1 MKTIATGIG
10 ALIIFLFVIGIAV
23 FLPAWLFMIAW
34 NFVAPVFGGPHLSY
48 WYAFAIVFI
57 LQMIGGFFKNSSK
70 KD

>member
-1 MKTIATGIG
+1 MKTLATGIG
-10 ALIIFLFVIGIAV
+10 ALAIFLFVIGIAV

-34 NFVAPVFGGPHLSY
+34 NFVAPVFHGPTLTY

-57 LQMIGGFFKNSSK
+57 LQMIGGFFRSTTK

>member
-10 ALIIFLFVIGIAV
+10 ALFIFALVIGVAV

-34 NFVAPVFGGPHLSY
+34 NFVAPVFNGPVLTY

-57 LQMIGGFFKNSSK
+57 LQMIGGFFRSTSK

>member
-10 ALIIFLFVIGIAV
+10 ALVIFLLILGLTV

-34 NFVAPVFGGPHLSY
+34 NFVAPVFGGPQLTY

-57 LQMIGGFFKNSSK
+57 LQMIGGFFKAANK
-70 KD
+70 E